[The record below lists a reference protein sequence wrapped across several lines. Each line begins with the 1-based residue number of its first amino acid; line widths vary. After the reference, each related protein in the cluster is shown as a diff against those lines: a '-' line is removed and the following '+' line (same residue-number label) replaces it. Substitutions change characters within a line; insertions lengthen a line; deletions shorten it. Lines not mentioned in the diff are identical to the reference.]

1 MNVVIIGG
9 GTAGSTVAF
18 YLRKLNKDVNITIVE
33 NSKFTQFS
41 PCSLPYYITNE
52 ISDLFVFKEQDYK
65 SANIDL
71 RLNTDVSS
79 IDKKNKVVHTS
90 AGNINYDK
98 LVLATGTKN
107 FIPDGFNGLTLKNPD
122 DIFLIDKKCK
132 KGKSIGIIGGGFIGV
147 EMAYVLKQRG
157 CEVSLFEATEQILPN
172 LDKDMSEYIK
182 SYLESNGVSVYV
194 GSIPKQKENAISVNN
209 QSHTFD
215 EIIISTGF
223 VPNLDAAKEL
233 GLKIDKGI
241 VVDDYLSADKD
252 VYACGDC
259 VVVKDFVLG
268 NKIQAYFATHA
279 VNQAEIVSE
288 NILGAKKKFHPVLNA
303 NISNIGIYF
312 GSVGISSKTAEKNG
326 IKVISAKSKGTT
338 KSDHH
343 KHSKEIVAK
352 IIVDSK
358 GTLLGGQIIGGEDIS
373 GRINLLSLA
382 IKKKNTIY
390 DLAELETCYNPASTP
405 IFDVIVKAARMC
417 IRRMG

>member
-18 YLRKLNKDVNITIVE
+18 YLRKLSKEVNITIIE
-33 NSKFTQFS
+33 GSKFTQFS

-52 ISDLFVFKEQDYK
+52 ISDMFVFKEQDYI

-71 RLNTDVSS
+71 MLNTTVSS

-90 AGNINYDK
+90 GGDISFDK

-107 FIPDGFNGLTLKNPD
+107 FIPDGFQGLTLKNPD

-132 KGKSIGIIGGGFIGV
+132 KGKKIGIVGGGFIGV
-147 EMAYVLKQRG
+147 EMAHVLKQRG
-157 CEVSLFEATEQILPN
+157 CDVSLFEATEQILPN

-182 SYLESNGVSVYV
+182 GYLESNGVNVYV
-194 GSIPKQKENAISVNN
+194 GSTPKQKETTISLNN
-209 QSHTFD
+209 ESHTFD

-223 VPNLDAAKEL
+223 VPNLDAARDL

-241 VVDDYLSADKD
+241 LVDDYLSADKD

-259 VVVKDFVLG
+259 VEVKDFVSGKSL
-268 NKIQAYFATHA
+268 QAYFATHA
-279 VNQAEIVSE
+279 VNQAEIVAE
-288 NILGAKKKFHPVLNA
+288 NILGAKKKFLPVLNA

-326 IKVISAKSKGTT
+326 IKVISGKSKGTT

-343 KHSKEIVAK
+343 KDSKEVIAK
-352 IIVDSK
+352 IISNAK
-358 GTLLGGQIIGGEDIS
+358 GVIIGGQIIGFEDVS

-382 IKKKNTIY
+382 IKNKNTVY

-405 IFDVIVKAARMC
+405 IFDVVVKAAKMC
-417 IRRMG
+417 IRKMS